1 MKEKVTIAI
10 DAKILRSVDS
20 YIDKVYIRNRSQAI
34 SYLLEHKL
42 WRDKVAVI
50 LATGPS
56 EQLRIT
62 KSEYRPTAHIGDKTV
77 IELALSTLRD
87 NGFKKIYVIGEQQIL
102 TSIFNVVGNGHS
114 HGVHVEFVEDKNPPG
129 NAASLRLLKGEIT
142 SPFLVV
148 FGDILFSH
156 VNIDKLWKH
165 HFTNNGIATLMATQ
179 CSLTKGGKV
188 VPIKY
193 SILNVEGNR
202 VKKVHVAGT
211 LHDDFEEGS
220 MLTYSSILV
229 AEPSLLEYSGNWLDS
244 DVFPPLAEKKLLYS
258 YISEE
263 AGFHIHSKED
273 ARIAHSLHM
282 EVS

>member
-20 YIDKVYIRNRSQAI
+20 YIDNIYIRNRSQAI

-42 WRDKVAVI
+42 WRDKTAVI

-56 EQLRIT
+56 EQLRIG
-62 KSEYRPTAHIGDKTV
+62 KNEYRPTAQIGNKTV

-87 NGFKKIYVIGEQQIL
+87 HGFKKIYIVGEQEVL
-102 TSIFNVVGNGHS
+102 TSIFHIVGNGHS
-114 HGVHVEFVEDKNPPG
+114 NGVHVEFVEDKNPPG
-129 NAASLRLLKGEIT
+129 NAASLRLLKGEINT
-142 SPFLVV
+142 PFLVV
-148 FGDILFSH
+148 FGDIIF
-156 VNIDKLWKH
+156 NRIDIEKLWKS
-165 HFTNNGIATLMATQ
+165 HFTNNGVATLMATQ

-193 SILNVEGNR
+193 SLLNVKGSI
-202 VKKVHVAGT
+202 VTKVYLAGT
-211 LHDDFEEGS
+211 MGKNLDEES
-220 MLTYSSILV
+220 TLTYSSLLI
-229 AEPSLLEYSGNWLDS
+229 AEPSLLEYSGNWLDR
-244 DVFPPLAEKKLLYS
+244 DVFPPLAEKNLLYS

-273 ARIAHSLHM
+273 AKNAQALHL
-282 EVS
+282 EAR